1 MVMIHARPCLAT
13 KLWSETHRFS
23 SESLGK
29 ITGSAPESI
38 GKSPVLEM
46 QHRKVTGFSTHK
58 AERVYK
64 HAPKVRIPVRFRW
77 SDPPLGRIAWVKA
90 PRSANTGDFPAFAGR
105 VRSVIF
111 QRRPQQKAR
120 NWLDSRTAKL
130 AGPAILRCGVVLS
143 PTGEFPRRFSD
154 YRHLAI

>member
-38 GKSPVLEM
+38 GKSPVLEI
-46 QHRKVTGFSTHK
+46 QHRKVTGFSPHK

-64 HAPKVRIPVRFRW
+64 TGAKSADTGEIPVVGPSPWPTRMGQSPEFREHRAL
-77 SDPPLGRIAWVKA
+77 PALCGA
-90 PRSANTGDFPAFAGR
+90 RSIG
-105 VRSVIF
+105 
-111 QRRPQQKAR
+111 
-120 NWLDSRTAKL
+120 
-130 AGPAILRCGVVLS
+130 
-143 PTGEFPRRFSD
+143 
-154 YRHLAI
+154 